1 MICPGPGGLLVPP
14 EVERPRGVNLTPPV
28 WTVEYPGPGLEPDT
42 KLLLRVI
49 CVNPGLLEEDGVL
62 TKLLLFG
69 KLGAM
74 EE

>member
-14 EVERPRGVNLTPPV
+14 EVESPRGVNLTPPV
-28 WTVEYPGPGLEPDT
+28 WTVEYPGPGLAPDT
-42 KLLLRVI
+42 KLLLLVI
-49 CVNPGLLEEDGVL
+49 CVKPGILEEDGVL
-62 TKLLLFG
+62 TKLLLFV